1 MRRGNAPKKQLAPA
15 AEDILLAFSYV
26 RAPPGEL
33 VGKCKYEI
41 DLFTSC
47 RKVTENPKNRGIRI
61 SVNEFHDS
69 FHYVQLI

>member
-1 MRRGNAPKKQLAPA
+1 VRRGNAPKKQLAPA
-15 AEDILLAFSYV
+15 ATTAEDILLAFSYV

-47 RKVTENPKNRGIRI
+47 RKVTENPKNRGIRKKRY
-61 SVNEFHDS
+61 VS
-69 FHYVQLI
+69 FRSSS